1 MAATLPSHSMGKSNQ
16 PPTPSEQT
24 LEVLLDKVAIAREQ
38 LTSIERTVERLR
50 ADITKGQ
57 KQKDGAGKIR

>member
-1 MAATLPSHSMGKSNQ
+1 MATTLPSHSMGKSNQ
-16 PPTPSEQT
+16 PLTPPEQT

-57 KQKDGAGKIR
+57 KQKDGVGKIR